1 MFVSPRHCQY
11 VSTDEDAHSS
21 ELTVTSRADMVT
33 WTESSR
39 LLRGR
44 KLEAAAGRTPAPR
57 SHPIPSRPREPRGL
71 PAAMP
76 GTARFFHLRDDRAPP
91 LSTGDWTPIHAC
103 RLRAGSAQVS
113 RLSRTANERPRG
125 RTLPRGPVAVRSP
138 SSRLAPGGGRRTGD
152 SRAFRSQSN
161 RRRVMAR
168 PLFFFH
174 RPYVLN

>member
-57 SHPIPSRPREPRGL
+57 SHPIPSRPARESREGCQLRCQARPDFSTCTTIARHHCPLVTGPRSTRAASV
-71 PAAMP
+71 PAAPRSP
-76 GTARFFHLRDDRAPP
+76 GSRAPRMSGP
-91 LSTGDWTPIHAC
+91 AGARC
-103 RLRAGSAQVS
+103 RERARGGAVTVQSPGA
-113 RLSRTANERPRG
+113 RWRPSYWG
-125 RTLPRGPVAVRSP
+125 
-138 SSRLAPGGGRRTGD
+138 
-152 SRAFRSQSN
+152 F
-161 RRRVMAR
+161 
-168 PLFFFH
+168 
-174 RPYVLN
+174 